1 MTLGK
6 KIKIIRTFRKLTQ
19 KQLGIEMGFI
29 DSNADVRI
37 RQYEQNSK
45 VPRDSTIE
53 KLAEVLRVNLINFK
67 DCEDGS
73 AEYIMQVF
81 FWLEETSQGLIRLF
95 PLVRNSTKVDAQ
107 ENSSVM
113 YSDGDNWPAYSPTGI
128 WINNR
133 LVDEFIREWL
143 IRKNELKTKKIT
155 KDEYLE
161 WKLNWPY
168 TCDDC
173 GKREPKYKWR

>member
-37 RQYEQNSK
+37 RQYEQDNK
-45 VPRDSTIE
+45 IPRDSTLE
-53 KLAEVLRVNLINFK
+53 KLAEVLTVNLINFK

-81 FWLEETSQGLIRLF
+81 FWLEETSPGLIRLF
-95 PLVRNSTKVDAQ
+95 PLTKNKAKTGTQ
-107 ENSSVM
+107 EDVPAV
-113 YSDGDNWPAYSPTGI
+113 YWDGDNWPAYSPTGI

-143 IRKNELKTKKIT
+143 IRKNELNSKIIT
-155 KDEYLE
+155 KDEYFE

-173 GKREPKYKWR
+173 GKREPNYKWR